1 MVLVNDQAMD
11 TRLTK
16 APRTSRRQRFLA
28 RITRNSSS
36 PQLSKLNP
44 EPPSPVRD
52 RYLKNHSVSCISL
65 YPTRPMTPAPERPLG
80 FRVAETLDK
89 PHQGGNTIIGV
100 PNSVRRKPVRANMWD
115 CLPGEVQVQVLSCLE
130 PKELVRCS
138 AVSRKWH
145 SLCFDGQL
153 WSNLDATGYY
163 NKIPVDQLSKIIT
176 NSGSFVRNLNLR
188 GCVQLQNDWRLEA
201 AANACRNLLTASLEG
216 CKFEQ
221 ITIHSIISRNPRLAQ
236 LNISGLKT
244 ASNRTCRLIS
254 KSCPLLESL
263 NVSWCS
269 SMDARG
275 IRKIIEECKN
285 LRELRA
291 CEITRFNEPGPMQT
305 IFKSNKLEVLHLGAC
320 ASIDDAAIAVMVE
333 GVDPEVD
340 PFTNKP
346 KAPPRRLVDLDLSKC
361 SNLTDQ
367 ALRSLAGSVPN
378 LEALQLGGCV
388 SLTDSGFAALLPTLG
403 KLTHL
408 DLEECSELTN
418 ATLLALARGPA
429 ANKLEHLQC
438 SYCENMGDQ
447 GMTEIIRKCPGLR
460 NLEMDNTR
468 VSDLVLCE
476 AAHAVRHRLSPP
488 NSPLVPGSCSP
499 RVALR
504 LVVYDCAN
512 ITWPGVR
519 DILARNADS
528 TLSTF
533 KPELIQLKCFYGWQ
547 QTVDEHMK
555 RVLRG
560 DRDSANRLER
570 KWAEH
575 MMLSEDTTLGRR
587 RRRRQAL
594 WDGGDEFIG
603 RRRGGSS
610 CVIC

>member
-1 MVLVNDQAMD
+1 MVLVNDQAVD

-16 APRTSRRQRFLA
+16 APRISRRQRFFA

-36 PQLSKLNP
+36 PQLSKLNSGH
-44 EPPSPVRD
+44 PPSVRD
-52 RYLKNHSVSCISL
+52 QYSKNHSVSCISL
-65 YPTRPMTPAPERPLG
+65 HLTRPVTPAAERPLG
-80 FRVAETLDK
+80 FRVAETLDI
-89 PHQGGNTIIGV
+89 PRRQVDNMSVGI
-100 PNSVRRKPVRANMWD
+100 PNSVRRKPVLTDMWG
-115 CLPGEVQVQVLSCLE
+115 CLPGEVQVQILRYLE
-130 PKELVRCS
+130 PRELVRCS

-163 NKIPVDQLSKIIT
+163 NRIPVDQLSKIIT
-176 NSGSFVRNLNLR
+176 GAGPFVRNLNLR
-188 GCVQLQNDWRLEA
+188 GCVQLRNDWRLEVVV
-201 AANACRNLLTASLEG
+201 NACRNLLTASLEG

-221 ITIHSIISRNPRLAQ
+221 TTIHTIVSRNPRLAQ
-236 LNISGLKT
+236 LNIAGLKT
-244 ASNRTCRLIS
+244 ANNRTCRLIS

-275 IRKIIEECKN
+275 IKKIVEECKN

-291 CEITRFNEPGPMQT
+291 CEVARFNDPGSMQT

-320 ASIDDAAIAVMVE
+320 ESIDDAAIAIMVE

-346 KAPPRRLVDLDLSKC
+346 RAPPRKLVDLDLSRC
-361 SNLTDQ
+361 ANLTDQ
-367 ALRSLAGSVPN
+367 ALRSLAGNVPN

-388 SLTDSGFAALLPTLG
+388 SLTDSGFTALLPTLG

-429 ANKLEHLQC
+429 AKKLEHLQC

-468 VSDLVLCE
+468 VSDLVLGE

-488 NSPLVPGSCSP
+488 NSPPVPGSCSP

-504 LVVYDCAN
+504 LVVYDCAS

-528 TLSTF
+528 TPSTF

-560 DRDSANRLER
+560 DRDSANRLES

-575 MMLSEDTTLGRR
+575 MMLSEDPTLGRR

-594 WDGGDEFIG
+594 WDDDEFIG
-603 RRRGGSS
+603 RRRGRSG